1 MEPKIKEVLDQ
12 ISSGKI
18 SGLVEDVVNK
28 YYTLFTTSPA
38 ACNNHHNYDGGL
50 LVHSHSTA
58 MLAARIADHFIA
70 SGKPINRDAVI
81 AGAFLHDFG
90 KVLCYRKTG
99 SPEPHKIY
107 ESTRESR
114 LFHHIP
120 IGFHI
125 VASSAEALGLVESE
139 YYDIL
144 HIILSHHGRLE
155 YHSPVVPKTPE
166 AFIVHKADF
175 LDAYLEATPEQRNA
189 YNG

>member
-12 ISSGKI
+12 LSGWAVVR
-18 SGLVEDVVNK
+18 LVEDVVNK
-28 YYTLFTTSPA
+28 YYELFTTSPA
-38 ACNNHHNYDGGL
+38 ACNNHHAYDGGL

-58 MLAARIADHFIA
+58 MLAGKIADHFIT
-70 SGKPINRDAVI
+70 SGKQINRDAVI

-99 SPEPHKIY
+99 SIEPNKIY

-125 VASSAEALGLVESE
+125 VASSAEELGLVESE
-139 YYDIL
+139 YCDIL

-166 AFIVHKADF
+166 ALIVHKADF
-175 LDAYLEATPEQRNA
+175 LDAFIEATPEQRVT

>member
-1 MEPKIKEVLDQ
+1 MEPRIKQVLDQ
-12 ISSGKI
+12 IKDERI
-18 SGLVEDVVNK
+18 RLLVESVVNK
-28 YYTLFTTSPA
+28 HYTLFITSPA
-38 ACNNHHNYDGGL
+38 ACNNHHDYDGGL

-58 MLAARIADHFIA
+58 ILAGQIADHFLNN
-70 SGKPINRDAVI
+70 GKSINRDAVV

-99 SPEPHKIY
+99 SLEPNKIY
-107 ESTRESR
+107 ESTKESR
-114 LFHHIP
+114 WFHHIP

-125 VASSAEALGLVESE
+125 VASTAESLGLDRDE

-175 LDAYLEATPEQRNA
+175 LDAYIEATPEQRTT